1 MKNMIFKLLISI
13 ICIILTFSCSFVFA
27 GTLEE
32 AGSLNEFAENE
43 KGSEM
48 EKEEVV
54 VKKITAMVLDIILW
68 LAYAAALGSL
78 VFVGIKY
85 LTSGANERAN
95 LKGLVPIFLI
105 GLAFIIFCFPIAK
118 YIAYFSGNDEASE
131 ILKVGEQA
139 GEMFTGITNTGKSEG
154 EDEETENKENEEN
167 MENENNEE

>member
-85 LTSGANERAN
+85 LTSGANER
-95 LKGLVPIFLI
+95 
-105 GLAFIIFCFPIAK
+105 
-118 YIAYFSGNDEASE
+118 E
-131 ILKVGEQA
+131 I
-139 GEMFTGITNTGKSEG
+139 
-154 EDEETENKENEEN
+154 
-167 MENENNEE
+167 